1 MPKPLLITIIAIA
14 SLIIAFFALNSYIY
28 NEKQA
33 PAGEDPANTAYRIE
47 GESVQLVEG
56 MSEMPAAPD
65 SAEKVIT
72 RYFGNEV
79 HTDLDGDGRDD
90 AVLILTQSRGGTGTF
105 YYVVAALNTERG
117 HVGSEALLLGDRI
130 ALQTTEVSQDPNHK
144 GVVVVNYADRRDD
157 EPMTAQPSIAKS
169 IWLKLDPQSMQLGE
183 VAQNFE
189 GEADPSVMQLTMKG
203 WVWQYATRRDGE
215 KFVPRNA
222 GAFVLTFADATEG
235 VFSSTTD
242 CNQMG
247 GSYTQSGST
256 LTLGQ
261 MMSTLMFCENSQES
275 DYAAFLSDTAEY
287 QFTSKGELIL
297 ILKDGLGSMTFR

>member
-14 SLIIAFFALNSYIY
+14 TIIIAFFALNSYIY
-28 NEKQA
+28 TEKQA
-33 PAGEDPANTAYRIE
+33 ENP
-47 GESVQLVEG
+47 VVET
-56 MSEMPAAPD
+56 P
-65 SAEKVIT
+65 
-72 RYFGNEV
+72 
-79 HTDLDGDGRDD
+79 
-90 AVLILTQSRGGTGTF
+90 
-105 YYVVAALNTERG
+105 
-117 HVGSEALLLGDRI
+117 
-130 ALQTTEVSQDPNHK
+130 
-144 GVVVVNYADRRDD
+144 
-157 EPMTAQPSIAKS
+157 AQPVEPEPI
-169 IWLKLDPQSMQLGE
+169 IVED
-183 VAQNFE
+183 FE

-222 GAFVLTFADATEG
+222 GAFVLTFADANEG